1 MVEFIDAHRGE
12 FGVEPICRALQF
24 APSTYYDAKSRPE
37 SQRARRHRAMGAVL
51 VSIWA
56 ANWRVYGA
64 RKLWVAARRAGHDIG
79 RDQVARLMRAA
90 GISGAT
96 RQRRVH
102 TTKADPC
109 AHRPGDLVRRDFTA
123 AAPNRLWVTDLTVV
137 PTRTGAAYVCLIV
150 DAFSRRIVG
159 WRVAAH
165 MRTSMVLDA
174 LEMARRSR
182 GAQLEG
188 LAVHSDASSQFTSI
202 RYTERLAE
210 IGAAASVGSV
220 GDSYDNAL
228 AETVI
233 GLYKTELI
241 RGPDQ
246 GPWHDCTDVELATLG
261 WVHWH
266 NHQRLHTY
274 LGNIP
279 PAEFEAA
286 YAAQQP
292 NRQPIGNQ

>member
-137 PTRTGAAYVCLIV
+137 PTRTGAAYLCLIV

-188 LAVHSDASSQFTSI
+188 LAVHSDRLSPPSSPPSATPSASPRSAPRPQSDRWATPTTTRWPRPSSAS
-202 RYTERLAE
+202 TKPSSS
-210 IGAAASVGSV
+210 AAP
-220 GDSYDNAL
+220 
-228 AETVI
+228 T
-233 GLYKTELI
+233 
-241 RGPDQ
+241 RGP
-246 GPWHDCTDVELATLG
+246 GTT
-261 WVHWH
+261 
-266 NHQRLHTY
+266 
-274 LGNIP
+274 
-279 PAEFEAA
+279 
-286 YAAQQP
+286 AQT
-292 NRQPIGNQ
+292 

>member
-64 RKLWVAARRAGHDIG
+64 RKLWVAARRASHDIG

-188 LAVHSDASSQFTSI
+188 LAVHSDASTQGGLNRSKQYRPVEESVGV
-202 RYTERLAE
+202 RRGLRLVCASR
-210 IGAAASVGSV
+210 GPCVAAS
-220 GDSYDNAL
+220 
-228 AETVI
+228 
-233 GLYKTELI
+233 
-241 RGPDQ
+241 
-246 GPWHDCTDVELATLG
+246 
-261 WVHWH
+261 
-266 NHQRLHTY
+266 
-274 LGNIP
+274 
-279 PAEFEAA
+279 
-286 YAAQQP
+286 
-292 NRQPIGNQ
+292 

>member
-1 MVEFIDAHRGE
+1 
-12 FGVEPICRALQF
+12 
-24 APSTYYDAKSRPE
+24 
-37 SQRARRHRAMGAVL
+37 
-51 VSIWA
+51 
-56 ANWRVYGA
+56 
-64 RKLWVAARRAGHDIG
+64 
-79 RDQVARLMRAA
+79 MRAA

-188 LAVHSDASSQFTSI
+188 LAVHSDASTQGGLNRSKQYRPVEESVGV
-202 RYTERLAE
+202 RRGLRLVCASR
-210 IGAAASVGSV
+210 GPCVAAS
-220 GDSYDNAL
+220 
-228 AETVI
+228 
-233 GLYKTELI
+233 
-241 RGPDQ
+241 
-246 GPWHDCTDVELATLG
+246 
-261 WVHWH
+261 
-266 NHQRLHTY
+266 
-274 LGNIP
+274 
-279 PAEFEAA
+279 
-286 YAAQQP
+286 
-292 NRQPIGNQ
+292 